1 MNKRPRAG
9 NIINIKVNVRADEHA
24 GSAGSRWPT

>member
-24 GSAGSRWPT
+24 GSAGSLWPT